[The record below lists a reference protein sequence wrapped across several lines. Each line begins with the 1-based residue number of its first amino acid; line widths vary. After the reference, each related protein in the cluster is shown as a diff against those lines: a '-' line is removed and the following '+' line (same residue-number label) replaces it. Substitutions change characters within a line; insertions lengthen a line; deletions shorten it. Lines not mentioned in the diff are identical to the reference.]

1 MGVDARCFAS
11 LNMTIW
17 AMRKSLS
24 ENGARRCHAI
34 RPGKFGL
41 TWEWSRFIHK
51 RMVMINDTFGI
62 VTVLLFI
69 EGVIF
74 YLSEH
79 RVTRKFFEVVP
90 SMFWIY
96 FLPLVATALHIIP
109 PETPEFPVYKF
120 ISKNILPASL
130 ILLLIPVDIL
140 GILRLGRTALFIM
153 LAGSVGII
161 LGGPIV
167 LLLFKAW
174 LPAGI
179 WAGFGPLSASWTGGS
194 ANMVAVK
201 EGIGTPEHI
210 YSLMVVVDSI
220 VPYIWMAVL
229 IALAK
234 YQGRF
239 DRWNRSDTKVMEEL
253 NRKMSAVKEIKA
265 NPMTLKA
272 AGVMLA
278 VAFAGSFV
286 SSQIAKELP
295 EIKNAI
301 ASYTWTIMIATTLGI
316 LLSFTALKRLESY
329 GASKIGYAMLYFVLA
344 SYGARASLANYK
356 ALPVLIAAGV
366 VWVVIHGL
374 FTLAA
379 CRMLRAPLFLAAA
392 ASQANVGGVA
402 SAPVVAEVYQPA
414 LAPVGLLL
422 AILGNIIGTYLGII
436 CGRLC
441 WWVSGP

>member
-1 MGVDARCFAS
+1 MA
-11 LNMTIW
+11 
-17 AMRKSLS
+17 
-24 ENGARRCHAI
+24 
-34 RPGKFGL
+34 
-41 TWEWSRFIHK
+41 
-51 RMVMINDTFGI
+51 MINDYFGV
-62 VTVLLFI
+62 VTVLLLI
-69 EGVIF
+69 EGAIF

-79 RVTRKFFEVVP
+79 RVTRKLFEVVP

-109 PETPEFPVYKF
+109 QDTPEFPVYKF

-130 ILLLIPVDIL
+130 ILLLISVDIL
-140 GILRLGRTALFIM
+140 GILKLGRTALLMM
-153 LAGSVGII
+153 LAGSAGIV
-161 LGGPIV
+161 LGGPLV
-167 LLLFKAW
+167 LLLFKSW

-201 EGIGTPEHI
+201 EGIKTPDEI

-234 YQGRF
+234 YQARF
-239 DRWNRSDTKVMEEL
+239 DQWNRSNTRVMEEL

-265 NPMTLKA
+265 NPLTLKA
-272 AGVMLA
+272 MGVILA
-278 VAFAGSFV
+278 VAFAGSFI
-286 SSQIAKELP
+286 SSQIAGELP

-301 ASYTWTIMIATTLGI
+301 APYTWTIMIATTLGI
-316 LLSFTALKRLESY
+316 LLSFTGLKRLESY
-329 GASKIGYAMLYFVLA
+329 GASKVGYAMLYFVLA

-366 VWVVIHGL
+366 VWVIIHGVFVL
-374 FTLAA
+374 GASRL
-379 CRMLRAPLFLAAA
+379 LRAPLFLAAA

-414 LAPVGLLL
+414 LASVGLLL

-436 CGRLC
+436 CGQLC
-441 WWVSGP
+441 RWVSGS